1 MLVSFIIIAY
11 NAEKFLDKSL
21 ESLKKQDYPHK
32 DIEVI
37 LVDSISTD
45 GTRKVF
51 EEFKKENE
59 KDFYQ
64 IKILTNKGKTLPKGW
79 NVALKEVT
87 GEVVLRVDAHTF
99 FDKDFIWNN
108 VKEIE
113 NGENIVGGK
122 CISVTQNNDW
132 KEKLLLIAE
141 ESIFGCGIAD
151 FRRKEKI
158 PADDRGQHLEEHPA
172 LLGAADP
179 GQHAAAAVQ
188 HRRFH
193 HRGQLCG
200 QQRAGSGRLQRL
212 AHLPAHR
219 VQPGHCRGCRC
230 RGVPVSGSQG
240 QGGRAHCGAH
250 LAGPFSHSG
259 CDPDRVR
266 HCRQPCPAHRHE
278 HPRRGAGGCG
288 ALYTALF
295 WRRAVQRGV

>member
-11 NAEKFLDKSL
+11 NVEKFLDKSL

-108 VKEIE
+108 VKEL
-113 NGENIVGGK
+113 
-122 CISVTQNNDW
+122 S
-132 KEKLLLIAE
+132 LIH
-141 ESIFGCGIAD
+141 I
-151 FRRKEKI
+151 
-158 PADDRGQHLEEHPA
+158 
-172 LLGAADP
+172 
-179 GQHAAAAVQ
+179 
-188 HRRFH
+188 
-193 HRGQLCG
+193 
-200 QQRAGSGRLQRL
+200 
-212 AHLPAHR
+212 
-219 VQPGHCRGCRC
+219 
-230 RGVPVSGSQG
+230 
-240 QGGRAHCGAH
+240 
-250 LAGPFSHSG
+250 
-259 CDPDRVR
+259 
-266 HCRQPCPAHRHE
+266 
-278 HPRRGAGGCG
+278 
-288 ALYTALF
+288 
-295 WRRAVQRGV
+295 